1 MKLQLVKYHK
11 IEILTLFLLPAT
23 YHHGV
28 IRMFNSN
35 WYRFCDSFF
44 ATLRGSLYC
53 IHYRLGAE
61 LFHYKD
67 TIFKWVLIYRQTRSA
82 CSFGLRGQ
90 KVLYVGG
97 KFYLYNSSTGKIV
110 CYPNMWT
117 TCDSIYSSNDLPN
130 LGDVGSSAY
139 DYKGNP
145 YNDVDLNYD
154 ETGEANLWFLD
165 CNNCVTSQFHHSLVN
180 WV

>member
-1 MKLQLVKYHK
+1 M
-11 IEILTLFLLPAT
+11 
-23 YHHGV
+23 
-28 IRMFNSN
+28 S
-35 WYRFCDSFF
+35 
-44 ATLRGSLYC
+44 
-53 IHYRLGAE
+53 
-61 LFHYKD
+61 
-67 TIFKWVLIYRQTRSA
+67 LIYRQTRSA

-117 TCDSIYSSNDLPN
+117 TCDSIYSSNNLPN
-130 LGDVGSSAY
+130 LGDVGSSAN

-154 ETGEANLWFLD
+154 VST
-165 CNNCVTSQFHHSLVN
+165 TPSLKDGFVYERDGS
-180 WV
+180 VQ